1 MAPFPTRTLAA
12 FATLALATASA
23 TAQTA
28 QTATLFRNVRVFDGT
43 STTLSAP
50 TDVLVTGNTITR
62 IAPGAAA
69 AGARVIDGAGRTL
82 MPGLIDVHV
91 HMVYGALSMTELG
104 NPALTPEQA
113 GAKAARGAREMLLRG
128 FTSVRDVGGP
138 IFELKAAIDRGRVA
152 GPRIWPSG
160 ATISQTAGHGD
171 QRTPAERSR
180 RFFGKASRAEL
191 LGGTFIADGRD
202 EVLAATREN
211 LRFGASQ
218 IKVMAGGGT
227 SSEYDPVDVTQY
239 TLDEMRAA
247 VDAAEDWGTYVTVH
261 AYTPRAIRRA
271 VEAGV
276 RMIEHGQLADE
287 ATLRLMKERDVWLS
301 SQVLRSTTPD
311 MAPQR
316 AEKRKPV
323 IEGQARLWPMAKA
336 LGVKLAWGTDFLFEP
351 ALNKEQ
357 NANLVLLRQWFTPA
371 EVLRIVTHD
380 NAQVLALSGLRA
392 PYAGRLGV
400 VQEGALADLLLVDG
414 DPIANLDL
422 IADPARRFVVIMK
435 DGRIEKNVLAPK

>member
-1 MAPFPTRTLAA
+1 MAPFSSRTLVTVAG
-12 FATLALATASA
+12 LSIATASA
-23 TAQTA
+23 AA

-43 STTLSAP
+43 GTTLSAP
-50 TDVLVTGNTITR
+50 TDVLVTGNTIAR
-62 IAPGAAA
+62 IGAGAAA
-69 AGARVIDGAGRTL
+69 PGARVIDGAGRTL

-91 HMVYGALSMTELG
+91 HMVYGALSMAELTS
-104 NPALTPEQA
+104 PALTPEQA
-113 GAKAARGAREMLLRG
+113 GARAARGAREMLLRG

-138 IFELKAAIDRGRVA
+138 IFELKAAIDRGRTP

-171 QRTPAERSR
+171 QRTPTERSR

-301 SQVLRSTTPD
+301 SQVLRATTPD

-316 AEKRKPV
+316 AAKRAPV

-336 LGVKLAWGTDFLFEP
+336 IGVKLAWGTDFLFEP

-422 IADPARRFVVIMK
+422 LADPARRFVVIMK
-435 DGRIEKNVLAPK
+435 DGRIEKNLLAPK